1 MRDQHQDTAAAEGAP
16 QGKAC
21 PTTAAEVVTFW
32 RDAGPS
38 RWFARSEAFDRD
50 CETRFLAAHHAAA
63 RREMESW
70 LADAEGALALL
81 ILLDQIPR
89 NVFRDSAHAYATDP
103 LARHYAQRAIE
114 AGFDRAVEPALQV
127 FFYLPFEHA
136 EDMDDQRRS
145 LELHGRLAGDDAD
158 HWARLHLEIIER
170 FGRFPHRNAVLGRTT
185 TAEEQAFL
193 DGGGSSG

>member
-38 RWFARSEAFDRD
+38 RWFARSEAFDRE

-70 LADAEGALALL
+70 MADAEGALALL

-103 LARHYAQRAIE
+103 LARHYAQRAC
-114 AGFDRAVEPALQV
+114 DALSIFPDGSARRLTEEERQARI
-127 FFYLPFEHA
+127 A
-136 EDMDDQRRS
+136 ETDKRITDVCAS
-145 LELHGRLAGDDAD
+145 T
-158 HWARLHLEIIER
+158 
-170 FGRFPHRNAVLGRTT
+170 P
-185 TAEEQAFL
+185 
-193 DGGGSSG
+193 